1 MNIGREEDTCKDCAV
16 KSSPIYNLN
25 DVELDILCKA
35 NAKVSFHK
43 GELII
48 KQGTFTHNIIFV
60 KSGIFKLHMKG
71 PLGKDEIV
79 KIDKGPVFAGIP
91 DVFAN
96 KTHSYSVTALSE
108 VQTCFI
114 QYSASQE
121 LINMNSSFALALIK
135 TLSTG
140 IVNHYQKCVNK
151 MQKQNPAKFAEGL
164 LYFAQYIY
172 NSNEFEFPL
181 TRTEFGQYIG
191 ATRETVTK
199 LFHDFTDDGLIEVQ
213 GKSIKVLNVD
223 LLQKIS
229 KAG

>member
-1 MNIGREEDTCKDCAV
+1 MNLGREKETCKDCAV

-25 DVELDILCKA
+25 DEELDILC
-35 NAKVSFHK
+35 NASAKISFQK

-48 KQGTFTHNIIFV
+48 KQGTFTNNIVFV
-60 KSGIFKLHMKG
+60 KSGIIKLHMMG
-71 PLGKDEIV
+71 PLGKDEIL

-108 VQTCFI
+108 VHTCFI
-114 QYSASQE
+114 QYSACQE
-121 LINMNSSFALALIK
+121 LINLNSSFALALIK
-135 TLSTG
+135 TLSG
-140 IVNHYQKCVNK
+140 GVVNHYKKCVNK
-151 MQKQNPAKFAEGL
+151 MQKQNHAKFAESL
-164 LYFAQYIY
+164 LYFGQYIFK
-172 NSNEFEFPL
+172 SNEFEFPL
-181 TRTEFGQYIG
+181 TRNELGQYIG

-199 LFHDFTDDGLIEVQ
+199 LFHDFTEDGLIKVQ
-213 GKSIKVLNVD
+213 GKNIKILNEE

>member
-1 MNIGREEDTCKDCAV
+1 MNLNTEEDTCKDCAF

-25 DVELDILCKA
+25 DDELDILCGA
-35 NAKVSFHK
+35 SAKISFQK

-48 KQGTFTHNIIFV
+48 KQGTFTNNLIFV
-60 KSGIFKLHMKG
+60 KSGIIKLHMMG
-71 PLGKDEIV
+71 PLGKDEIL
-79 KIDKGPVFAGIP
+79 KIDKGSIFAGIP

-114 QYSASQE
+114 QYSACQE
-121 LINMNSSFALALIK
+121 LIKMNSSFALALIK
-135 TLSTG
+135 TLSGG
-140 IVNHYQKCVNK
+140 IVKHYQKCVSK

-164 LYFAQYIY
+164 LHFSQYIY
-172 NSNEFEFPL
+172 LSNEFEFPL

-199 LFHDFTDDGLIEVQ
+199 LFHDFTEDGLIEVQ
-213 GKSIKVLNVD
+213 GKNIKILNEK